1 MIRAIEANVPVR
13 PLDPS
18 RIASDIQ
25 CSEPADVDGA
35 HPTGKGLG
43 IDAFRVVSSNSE
55 RSKYL
60 HLVIQFWRAGEIAAG
75 FHHCLRSS
83 RDRNTGRSIVPG
95 VGFS

>member
-43 IDAFRVVSSNSE
+43 IDAFRVVSSTQRAE
-55 RSKYL
+55 QTL
-60 HLVIQFWRAGEIAAG
+60 HP
-75 FHHCLRSS
+75 S
-83 RDRNTGRSIVPG
+83 
-95 VGFS
+95 